1 MNYLNNDNL
10 REYVIGLRRYFHQ
23 NPEISGHEINTTNRI
38 KNELKKLEIPYHE
51 INSTT
56 VVAWLGDGK
65 KKIAL
70 RGDTDALPLEE
81 QGDKEYIS
89 KNCGA
94 MHACGHDGHTAMLLG
109 AAKYLKEHEKILNG
123 KIYFCFQPA
132 EEIGGG
138 ALEILNFLEGQGGVD
153 EVFGI
158 HLWSLIP
165 VNKICVSPGP
175 RMANGDGFS
184 IKVIGKGGHS
194 SRPDQCVDP
203 LKIAAKILLEITSL
217 PTNRISALD
226 PSVISVGKLYGGTAS
241 NIIPS
246 EAFLHGGI
254 RTFSQET
261 RETIPLLINKIS
273 YNIAEYHGGQVEV
286 TINKGVPCV
295 FNHSISSERAKNVV
309 SKLLGP
315 QGVFEF
321 EPICASENFGFYTEK
336 YQGLMAF
343 VGAGNIE
350 KGIIYPHHHPL
361 FDIDEDSLINGTAL
375 YSQYA
380 LDFLSD

>member
-184 IKVIGKGGHS
+184 IKVIDIVHA
-194 SRPDQCVDP
+194 Q
-203 LKIAAKILLEITSL
+203 
-217 PTNRISALD
+217 ISALT
-226 PSVISVGKLYGGTAS
+226 L
-241 NIIPS
+241 
-246 EAFLHGGI
+246 
-254 RTFSQET
+254 
-261 RETIPLLINKIS
+261 
-273 YNIAEYHGGQVEV
+273 
-286 TINKGVPCV
+286 
-295 FNHSISSERAKNVV
+295 
-309 SKLLGP
+309 
-315 QGVFEF
+315 
-321 EPICASENFGFYTEK
+321 
-336 YQGLMAF
+336 
-343 VGAGNIE
+343 
-350 KGIIYPHHHPL
+350 
-361 FDIDEDSLINGTAL
+361 
-375 YSQYA
+375 
-380 LDFLSD
+380 